1 MIVDVYI
8 KGERLDLFKDES
20 ISVTQGVQDV
30 KDISKLFADFSQSFN
45 VPASKNN
52 NRIFKN
58 FYDATIDNG
67 FDARTR
73 KEGYINI
80 NTIPFKKGKIRL
92 DGVKLEHGNPAS
104 YKITFFG
111 DVIKIKDLLGDDKL
125 TDLDWLSNFDHE
137 YSEDVVKTG
146 LTQGINFTVDGESY
160 PKAVI
165 YPLISYDKQYY
176 YNSDSSDTT
185 ATDILTNI
193 AYDSGRTTGVMFDDL
208 KPAIKLS
215 LIVQAIEEK
224 YDDITFSG
232 GFLESQEYKDIYVNI
247 NKDTEKLSNGLI
259 VVDSQTVPTPGDIS
273 DLFFQ
278 VKYFATVTPKAG
290 FEDVEFKIRITL
302 NGEVKRFTNWRTG
315 SGAIFTGGTVTTDA
329 TIDISDET
337 EVLFEVITQQ
347 DFEFDATGDLRIFNI
362 SLGSYP
368 SSFNNNVIDLETN
381 ILTQIKDI
389 KVYEFLTSLFKTFNL
404 VVFTDEDDNICIE
417 DLQTW
422 YSSGRIIDVTQYVDT
437 KKKQVDKGVIYN
449 QMDFK
454 FKETDQILSDRFKQD
469 NNRSYGNEELTLY
482 TDDTETERL
491 DGIKLEVESIF
502 ENPIYERLTD
512 VSGGLTV
519 VQYCPYFNKEI
530 KPISSGMFM
539 MYANLVDVTSNV
551 LGFNGVGNYTP
562 LNNFVYMPSHSRI
575 INYDSFS
582 LNFYSEFNEY
592 TYAPQTDNIYSRY
605 YKDYVSDIFSVKRR
619 NYKFD
624 AILPLSILNGLKLND
639 RLIIG
644 NTRYIINKINSNIV
658 NRSDSLELINDIYD
672 APLASDLITTSVFNP
687 ANATFPPQAITASVQ
702 YIGVEIQKITI
713 DYLDGTNGWLTID
726 SYGTD
731 PISTITYSLLEN
743 TTNQPIIAQIRIVD
757 GINNP
762 KHVITQEYEFTP
774 SYDFSDYRNSQYIP
788 TL

>member
-1 MIVDVYI
+1 MVNLIL
-8 KGERLDLFKDES
+8 KRLF
-20 ISVTQGVQDV
+20 I
-30 KDISKLFADFSQSFN
+30 
-45 VPASKNN
+45 
-52 NRIFKN
+52 
-58 FYDATIDNG
+58 
-67 FDARTR
+67 
-73 KEGYINI
+73 
-80 NTIPFKKGKIRL
+80 
-92 DGVKLEHGNPAS
+92 
-104 YKITFFG
+104 
-111 DVIKIKDLLGDDKL
+111 
-125 TDLDWLSNFDHE
+125 
-137 YSEDVVKTG
+137 
-146 LTQGINFTVDGESY
+146 
-160 PKAVI
+160 
-165 YPLISYDKQYY
+165 PLISYDKQYY

-381 ILTQIKDI
+381 ILTQIKDT

-731 PISTITYSLLEN
+731 AISTITYSLLEN
-743 TTNQPIIAQIRIVD
+743 TTNQPRIAQIRIVD

-762 KHVITQEYEFTP
+762 KHIITQEYEFTP